1 MLQVPVSLSQTGEV
15 RLGRLADVE
24 NVSFGRRLLA
34 LVVDWLVAMLTVVA
48 ITRTPVAGEDAVS
61 SFWTLG
67 VFFVEV
73 TLLVGTLGFSI
84 GKRLLGLVVV
94 GPDGRPIG
102 LPRAALRT
110 ALLCL
115 VVPALIQNEEH
126 RGLHEV
132 FTSSRVERRR

>member
-1 MLQVPVSLSQTGEV
+1 ME
-15 RLGRLADVE
+15 D
-24 NVSFGRRLLA
+24 VSFGRRLVA
-34 LVVDWLVAMLTVVA
+34 LLVDWLVAMLTVVA
-48 ITRTPVAGEDAVS
+48 ITSTPVAGEGAVS

-67 VFFVEV
+67 VFFLEV
-73 TLLVGTLGFSI
+73 TLLVGTIGFTI
-84 GKRLLGLVVV
+84 GKRLMGLVVV

-115 VVPALIQNEEH
+115 AVPALIQNEEH

-132 FTSSRVERRR
+132 LSGSRVERRR

>member
-1 MLQVPVSLSQTGEV
+1 MY
-15 RLGRLADVE
+15 D
-24 NVSFGRRLLA
+24 VSFGRRLAA
-34 LVVDWLVAMLTVVA
+34 LLIDWAMASLSVVA
-48 ITRTPVAGEDAVS
+48 VTRTPLAGEGAVS

-73 TLLVGTLGFSI
+73 ALLTGTLGFSI
-84 GKRLLGLVVV
+84 GKRIVGISVV

-115 VVPALIQNEEH
+115 VVPAVIQNEDQ
-126 RGLHEV
+126 RGLHEIV
-132 FTSSRVERRR
+132 SGSRVARRTPPSASRT